1 VRYRV
6 YSLSQEAD
14 MERLTI
20 GEVAKQAHVR
30 IETLRYYERTGLV
43 ASPPRSESNYRLYP
57 QETVRRVQ
65 FIKRAQELG
74 FSLKEI
80 MELLALRATPE
91 TPCVDIRRRALDK
104 ITTIEEKIQ
113 ALHAMKHALAKLVE
127 ECSGQGEI
135 TDCPILAALDTEGKI
150 HH

>member
-1 VRYRV
+1 
-6 YSLSQEAD
+6 

-20 GEVAKQAHVR
+20 GEVAKRAHVR

-57 QETVRRVQ
+57 QEIVRRVQ

-80 MELLALRATPE
+80 AVLLALRATPE
-91 TPCVDIRRRALDK
+91 TPCVDIRRKALDK
-104 ITTIEEKIQ
+104 ITTINEKIE
-113 ALHAMKHALAKLVE
+113 ALNAMKHALAKLVE
-127 ECSGQGEI
+127 ECSGEGEI
-135 TDCPILAALDTEGKI
+135 TDCPILTALDTEVI
-150 HH
+150 AHN

>member
-1 VRYRV
+1 M
-6 YSLSQEAD
+6 LSPKEAE

-20 GEVAKQAHVR
+20 GEVAKQAHVG

-43 ASPPRSESNYRLYP
+43 ARPPRSESNYRLYP
-57 QETVRRVQ
+57 QESVWRVQ

-91 TPCVDIRRRALDK
+91 TPCADIRMRALDK
-104 ITTIEEKIQ
+104 ITAIEEKIE
-113 ALHAMKHALAKLVE
+113 ALNAMKYALAKLVE
-127 ECSGQGEI
+127 EC
-135 TDCPILAALDTEGKI
+135 
-150 HH
+150 